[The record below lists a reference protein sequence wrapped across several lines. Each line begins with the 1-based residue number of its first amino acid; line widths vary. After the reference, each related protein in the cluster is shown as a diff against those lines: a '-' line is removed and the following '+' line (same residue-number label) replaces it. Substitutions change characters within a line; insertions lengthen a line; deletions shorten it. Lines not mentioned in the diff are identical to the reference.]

1 MRGQDM
7 GALGLD
13 DLSATVVDVGGGVQ
27 AEAAV
32 PVLGVASGKKSWRQA
47 QDPPAF
53 RADVAAAADSGN
65 SPSRHNGTYDSS
77 SPDQWPYRVRRRTS
91 KVTDNTQRSYGTDR
105 AMSM

>member
-32 PVLGVASGKKSWRQA
+32 PVLGIASGKKSWCQA

-53 RADVAAAADSGN
+53 GADVAAEADSGN
-65 SPSRHNGTYDSS
+65 HSVPS
-77 SPDQWPYRVRRRTS
+77 
-91 KVTDNTQRSYGTDR
+91 
-105 AMSM
+105 